1 MRAKI
6 TKRVVDALIAGGT
19 PVSDS
24 EIKGFVA
31 RRLPSGTVTYG
42 YRYRDRGSRQ
52 RWLPLGLHGSI
63 TADQARELAKRRAG
77 EVAGGRDPAIECA
90 NSRAAAASTVDAL
103 LDDFL
108 VRHVR
113 GRLRSAR
120 EIQRTFDVY
129 VRPRLGSKSIYN
141 LKRSDVVELLDHIE
155 DLELTPLDRTGGGLG
170 REHDVFPG

>member
-6 TKRVVDALIAGGT
+6 TKRVVDALVAGGT

-42 YRYRDRGSRQ
+42 YRYRDRGGRQ

-63 TADQARELAKRRAG
+63 TPDQARDWRSNALVKSP
-77 EVAGGRDPAIECA
+77 VAAIRPP
-90 NSRAAAASTVDAL
+90 NVSRRAAAASTVDAL
-103 LDDFL
+103 LDEFL

-113 GRLRSAR
+113 GKLRSAN
-120 EIQRTFDVY
+120 EIERTFSVY
-129 VRPRLGSKSIYN
+129 VRPRLGSKSIYD
-141 LKRSDVVELLDHIE
+141 LKRSDIVELLDQIE
-155 DLELTPLDRTGGGLG
+155 DKNGPVMADRTLA
-170 REHDVFPG
+170 